1 MLDPTQG
8 EPVPLWHLDEQSLD
22 KYFDSIRDLP
32 LLTAEEERKYGHM
45 WQTKTNDQKVRAEGL
60 QKLVEGNLRFVVKEA
75 RKFQGMGLDLLDLIS
90 EGNLGLIEAAKRFD
104 PTREN
109 KFLTYASWWV
119 RQAIFHA
126 LAEHGNKIRLPQ
138 KVAGHLIQLNRLQHR
153 LGQDLGRPPT
163 TQEIADASHFSS
175 EEVERLQLLQQTTTT
190 VSTEQGVGESDL
202 TLGDSLEQNIEPS
215 PMETMDQESFL
226 DQVHLSLAMLSAKE
240 RDIITKHFG
249 LDGAEPLTLECIG
262 RTFTPPISRE
272 RVRQLEER
280 AFAKI
285 RERRRLLLGQFL
297 VNGGDHS

>member
-1 MLDPTQG
+1 VN
-8 EPVPLWHLDEQSLD
+8 PVPLRHLEEQSLD

-32 LLTAEEERKYGHM
+32 LLTPEEERLYGAM
-45 WQTKTNDQKVRAEGL
+45 WQTRTNDAEVRAEGL
-60 QKLVEGNLRFVVKEA
+60 RKLVEGNLRFVVKEA

-104 PTREN
+104 PGREN

-138 KVAGHLIQLNRLQHR
+138 KVAGHLIQINRIVHR
-153 LGQDLGRPPT
+153 LGQELGRPPMV
-163 TQEIADASHFSS
+163 QEIVTASAFST
-175 EEVERLQLLQQTTTT
+175 EEVERLLLLQQTTTT

-215 PMETMDQESFL
+215 AMETMDQESFL
-226 DQVHLSLAMLSAKE
+226 DQVHLSLAMLTEKE
-240 RDIITKHFG
+240 RDIISKHFG
-249 LDGAEPLTLECIG
+249 LDGQEPMTLERIG
-262 RTFTPPISRE
+262 QTFVPPISRE
-272 RVRQLEER
+272 RVRQIEER
-280 AFAKI
+280 AFTKI

-297 VNGGDHS
+297 KGGGDRP